1 MATKKRGRK
10 KEKGGAGAVIADFGH
25 EEAKGGGGK
34 NPRIPAGDYVA
45 KIVGAKQKEAESG
58 NQMIVWKFKIIE
70 GKYKGKEMTG
80 RTVLIP
86 KALWVL
92 RNLLEALGAEVPEKK
107 TKVKY
112 TKYIGEKIGISVE
125 DGEYNNKPTSEVNDF
140 LDPEMVGA
148 EDDEDED
155 EDVDDGDLDDDDDED
170 EVDLEEMD
178 RKELKAYIKEE
189 ELDVKVTKKMDED
202 DIREAIAEAE
212 GDDDDEDDD
221 DDDEDDDDDD
231 EMEEVDLDE
240 L

>member
-1 MATKKRGRK
+1 LAKKSRK
-10 KEKGGAGAVIADFGH
+10 KEKGGAGTIVADFGH
-25 EEAKGGGGK
+25 EDAKGGGGK

-45 KIVGAKQKEAESG
+45 KIVSAKQKESESG
-58 NQMIVWKFKIIE
+58 NQMIVWKFKILE

-80 RTVLIP
+80 RTVLTP
-86 KALWVL
+86 KSLWVL

-148 EDDEDED
+148 EDDDED
-155 EDVDDGDLDDDDDED
+155 EDVDDDDLDDDDDDDED
-170 EVDLEEMD
+170 EVDLDEMD
-178 RKELKAYIKEE
+178 RKELKEYIKEN
-189 ELDVKVTKKMDED
+189 ELDVKVKKSMDED
-202 DIREAIAEAE
+202 AIREAIDAVV
-212 GDDDDEDDD
+212 DDDD
-221 DDDEDDDDDD
+221 DDDEDDDD
-231 EMEEVDLDE
+231 EMDEVDLDE